1 MMTMNRSR
9 RLLATIYQDWSK
21 SKEVSAFRWMSSISV
36 ITLRPQEKGDLLFPV
51 ITTITTALPKPLLTP
66 MQIPKQML
74 IPTQMLILTRRLI
87 TTRRLLS
94 ATITITMAII
104 IKLVVVTTMLIL
116 ATPITK
122 TMTVIVL
129 TMTALISASTRIQ
142 IQIPSC
148 YSP

>member
-66 MQIPKQML
+66 ML

-129 TMTALISASTRIQ
+129 TMTALISASTRIR
-142 IQIPSC
+142 IQIHRC